1 MNYKNDP
8 LFRFLQSN
16 GAQAPDEL
24 PIVRGESGNNGFCCI
39 EEGGKRPDCQGGVA
53 VGKSLA
59 MVYSPYQHFDEL
71 YETGEALCRGTLF
84 RALDKPFL
92 ASGRGV

>member
-8 LFRFLQSN
+8 LFRFLQAN
-16 GAQAPDEL
+16 GFETPNGV
-24 PIVRGESGNNGFCCI
+24 PIARGESGSNGFCCM
-39 EEGGKRPDCQGGVA
+39 EEGGRAPDCQGGMTQ
-53 VGKSLA
+53 GKSLA
-59 MVYSPYQHFDEL
+59 MVYSPYQHFEEL

-92 ASGRGV
+92 ASGRGL